1 MPGIVGIITRQPR
14 ERVEPELLRMVES
27 LRHEPFYGTGTWMD
41 ETLGVYVG
49 WTVRKGAFADGMPL
63 RNQRDDVALIF
74 AGEEFHDAATPRH
87 VAPRARGGHGDAS
100 HLLDLYEADATF
112 PAALNGRFHGIVAD
126 RRRGTAMLFDD
137 RYGMQRL
144 YYHEGRDA
152 FYFAAEAK
160 AILEVRPE
168 LRTIDARSLG
178 ELVTCGS
185 VLENR
190 SLFPSIGVLPAGAA
204 WVFRNGALERRATY
218 FEPREWEQQD
228 VLAPEAYYHK
238 LRDVFARQLPRYFG
252 GGEPI
257 AMSLTGGLDTRMILA
272 WRKLRPHSLPCYTIA
287 GTLRE
292 SRDVRVAR
300 AVARACGQHHD
311 VIRVGDPDFLSRFA
325 RYAERTVYLTDGCA
339 DVSRTPDLYANEK
352 ARDIAP
358 VRMTG
363 NYGSEILRSVRAFK
377 PIVPRSGLFH
387 ADLGNHFEAAAH
399 TYRAAL
405 RVHPLTFIA
414 FRQVPWHHYGLFALE
429 ETQLAVRSPY
439 LDNELV
445 RTAFRA
451 PAAALASPDVCLRL
465 IAEGDPALRG
475 IRTDRGLA
483 GNRLSAASRVMH
495 ETLFRAEYAYDYGM
509 PQWMARVN
517 HALEPLHL
525 ERLFLGR
532 HKFAHFRVWYR
543 GPLAGYV
550 RDVLLDPRAL
560 SRPHVDGRRLEELV
574 MAHTTGRGNYTSD
587 IHKALTVE
595 LVHRLFVDAR

>member
-1 MPGIVGIITRQPR
+1 MPGIVGLITRQPR

-27 LRHEPFYGTGTWMD
+27 LRHEPFYGTGTWID
-41 ETLGVYVG
+41 EALGVYVG
-49 WTVRKGAFADGMPL
+49 WTVRKGSFADGMPL
-63 RNQRDDVALIF
+63 RNERDDVAMIF
-74 AGEEFHDAATPRH
+74 AGEEFHSSGTPRH
-87 VAPRARGGHGDAS
+87 LSGRGRDGDAS
-100 HLLDLYEADATF
+100 YLLDLYENDATF
-112 PAALNGRFHGIVAD
+112 PAALNGRFHGLVAD
-126 RRRGTAMLFDD
+126 RRRGTATLFDD

-160 AILEVRPE
+160 AILDVRPE
-168 LRTIDARSLG
+168 LRAIDARSLG
-178 ELVTCGS
+178 ELVTCGC

-190 SLFPSIGVLPAGAA
+190 SLFEGIGVLPAGSA
-204 WVFRNGALERRATY
+204 WIFRNGALERRSSY

-228 VLAPEAYYHK
+228 VLGPDAYYHK
-238 LRDVFARQLPRYFG
+238 LRDVFSRQLPRYFG
-252 GGEPI
+252 GAEPI

-272 WRKLRPHSLPCYTIA
+272 WRKLRPRSLPCYTFG

-292 SRDVRVAR
+292 NRDVRVAR
-300 AVARACGQHHD
+300 AVARACGQDHE
-311 VIRVGDPDFLSRFA
+311 VIRIGDADFVSRFA

-339 DVSRTPDLYANEK
+339 DVSRAPDLYANER

-363 NYGSEILRSVRAFK
+363 NYGSEVLRGVRAFK
-377 PIVPRSGLFH
+377 PMVPRSGLFH
-387 ADLGNHFEAAAH
+387 ADLRGHLETAAE

-405 RVHPLTFIA
+405 HCHPLSFIA

-429 ETQLAVRSPY
+429 QTQLAVRSPY
-439 LDNELV
+439 LDDELV
-445 RTAFRA
+445 RTAFRG
-451 PAAALASPDVCLRL
+451 PAAAFASPDLCLRL
-465 IAEGDPALRG
+465 IADGDPALRS

-483 GNRLSAASRVMH
+483 GSRVSAAAARVLQ

-509 PQWMARVN
+509 PQWLARMD
-517 HALEPLHL
+517 HALAPMHL

-543 GPLAGYV
+543 GPLAGYL

-560 SRPHVDGRRLEELV
+560 SRPYVDGRRLQELV

-587 IHKALTVE
+587 IHKALTLE
-595 LVHRLFVDAR
+595 LVHRLFADAR